1 MSTCWLGIILEE
13 FQNIAQSDSEQV
25 FRKSVKR
32 KVVWSG
38 VLCLI
43 SILLLVE
50 LFFLPEST
58 PEVVGFAIVIVIFP
72 ITFVLGM
79 LGLVYYASGSSMFFR
94 GMDILRQIT
103 PPEMFIEG
111 KFAILN
117 KDPVYAIVQWWSQ
130 TLFFLAFFQSER
142 SFDTKVKVPKVI
154 WKWDYSHQIGEIKV
168 ARKEGE
174 FTIPVDQ
181 NTFYTGIGIVYSV
194 FVTHQKKYT
203 TEQLNKIIDSL
214 AREIK
219 SNGSGRTIVDG
230 EV

>member
-1 MSTCWLGIILEE
+1 MSTCWLGIILKE
-13 FQNIAQSDSEQV
+13 FQNNTQSDSEQV

-43 SILLLVE
+43 SILLLVV

-79 LGLVYYASGSSMFFR
+79 LGLVYYAKGSSMFFR

-117 KDPVYAIVQWWSQ
+117 KDPVYAIVQWWSN

-142 SFDTKVKVPKVI
+142 SFDTKVKIPKVI

-181 NTFYTGIGIVYSV
+181 NTFYTGKGIVYSV
-194 FVTHQKKYT
+194 FVTLQKKYT
-203 TEQLNKIIDSL
+203 TEQLNKIIDSF

-219 SNGSGRTIVDG
+219 SNGSGRTLVD
-230 EV
+230 EDF

>member
-13 FQNIAQSDSEQV
+13 FQNNTQSDSEQV

-58 PEVVGFAIVIVIFP
+58 PEVVGFAIVFVIFP
-72 ITFVLGM
+72 ITFVLGT
-79 LGLVYYASGSSMFFR
+79 LGLVYYAKGSSMFFR

-181 NTFYTGIGIVYSV
+181 NTFYTGKGILYSV
-194 FVTHQKKYT
+194 FVTLQKKYT

-214 AREIK
+214 TREIK
-219 SNGSGRTIVDG
+219 SNGSGRTLVD
-230 EV
+230 EDF